1 MKKLRFEEV
10 LRYLE
15 SGEDDPRFEL
25 FLKDDP
31 NGQKML
37 EEARRLH
44 ELIREQ
50 AEEDGSIEGPEISA
64 LKMSVADAA
73 PEMFDMDASAEP
85 VGASGNLFEE
95 ELPELPSKDLMVA
108 ATLAR
113 RASGKV
119 RNLGDLTIVGRQE
132 DVLLSFEPASPQ
144 FRPSIK
150 DDLSAKK
157 KGGPRTFYQSARS
170 ARMRESDSEFMA
182 FMSGRTSTGAL
193 KIRGTGIEILLP
205 VTQEQYEPIRLQVT
219 DIRLRTPVRGLELV
233 FMPEHGPF
241 IKLVT
246 DSKGVAELKLPEQ
259 PGVLRLETRV
269 PQRLNIRLSF

>member
-1 MKKLRFEEV
+1 
-10 LRYLE
+10 
-15 SGEDDPRFEL
+15 
-25 FLKDDP
+25 
-31 NGQKML
+31 
-37 EEARRLH
+37 
-44 ELIREQ
+44 
-50 AEEDGSIEGPEISA
+50 
-64 LKMSVADAA
+64 
-73 PEMFDMDASAEP
+73 
-85 VGASGNLFEE
+85 
-95 ELPELPSKDLMVA
+95 
-108 ATLAR
+108 
-113 RASGKV
+113 
-119 RNLGDLTIVGRQE
+119 
-132 DVLLSFEPASPQ
+132 
-144 FRPSIK
+144 
-150 DDLSAKK
+150 
-157 KGGPRTFYQSARS
+157 
-170 ARMRESDSEFMA
+170 MRESDSEFMA